1 MNILLD
7 THVLIWLAMEPQK
20 LSQQAKTILSNPNNT
35 LFLSLVSIWEMQIK
49 IQIGKLT
56 LNLSLREVIESQQ
69 QVNGLQILPIE
80 LAHIF
85 ALEVLPNHHRDP
97 FHRLLLAQALVAQIP
112 ILSIDAI
119 FDHYPVP
126 RLW

>member
-7 THVLIWLAMEPQK
+7 THVLIWLAIEPQK
-20 LSQQAKTILSNPNNT
+20 LSRQATDIVINPNNT
-35 LFLSLVSIWEMQIK
+35 LFISLVSVWEMQIK
-49 IQIGKLT
+49 IQLNKLG
-56 LNLSLREVIESQQ
+56 LNLPLSEFIERQQ

-85 ALEVLPNHHRDP
+85 ALEQLPSPHRDP
-97 FHRLLLAQALVAQIP
+97 FDRLLIAQSLVTQIP
-112 ILSIDAI
+112 ILSIDVI
-119 FDHYPVP
+119 FDRYPVQ

>member
-7 THVLIWLAMEPQK
+7 THVFIWLAIEPQK
-20 LSQQAKTILSNPNNT
+20 LSKQATDIIMNSNNT
-35 LFLSLVSIWEMQIK
+35 LFFSLVSIWEMQIK
-49 IQIGKLT
+49 IQLNKLR
-56 LNLSLREVIESQQ
+56 LNLPLSEVIDRQQ

-85 ALEVLPNHHRDP
+85 ALEQLPNAHRDP
-97 FHRLLLAQALVAQIP
+97 FDRLLIAQALVTQIP
-112 ILSIDAI
+112 ILSVDII
-119 FDHYPVP
+119 FDRYRVQ

>member
-56 LNLSLREVIESQQ
+56 LNVSLREVIERQQ

-97 FHRLLLAQALVAQIP
+97 FDRLLLAQALVAQIP

-119 FDHYPVP
+119 FDRYPVP

>member
-7 THVLIWLAMEPQK
+7 THVLIWLAMEPQN

-56 LNLSLREVIESQQ
+56 LNVSLKKVIESQQ

-97 FHRLLLAQALVAQIP
+97 FDRLLLAQALVAQIP

-119 FDHYPVP
+119 FEQYPVQ

>member
-7 THVLIWLAMEPQK
+7 THVLIGLAIEPQK
-20 LSQQAKTILSNPNNT
+20 LSTRATHMLMDSNNT

-49 IQIGKLT
+49 IQLNKLT
-56 LNLSLREVIESQQ
+56 LNLPLSEVIDHQQ

-85 ALEVLPNHHRDP
+85 ALEQLPNPHRDP
-97 FHRLLLAQALVAQIP
+97 FDRLLIAQAFVAQIP
-112 ILSIDAI
+112 ILSIDII
-119 FDHYPVP
+119 FDRYPVQ

>member
-7 THVLIWLAMEPQK
+7 THVLIWLAIEPQK
-20 LSQQAKTILSNPNNT
+20 LSRQATHIIMNSNNT
-35 LFLSLVSIWEMQIK
+35 LFFSLVSIWEIQIK
-49 IQIGKLT
+49 IQLNKLR
-56 LNLSLREVIESQQ
+56 LNLPLSEVIDRQQ

-85 ALEVLPNHHRDP
+85 ALEQLPNAHRDP
-97 FHRLLLAQALVAQIP
+97 FDRLLIAQALVTQIP
-112 ILSIDAI
+112 ILSVDII
-119 FDHYPVP
+119 FDRYPVQ